1 MKLLTPFAAIIAAAT
16 AGLITSNPIESYAHS
31 SEIYQS
37 GLEHQQ
43 RGLYNTQ
50 PQTFSPHT
58 TFNSQMPPFSSHVQA
73 LENQP
78 QPFTSHAH
86 MSQPQHF
93 SSHAQGFNSQF
104 SSHAQNFNSQPQQ
117 FSSHALPYSGQQA
130 AYAGQAQ
137 IGHDVSNQRPSAEK
151 SARILHYTMDNDGH
165 NYQYAYETENGIK
178 AEEQGQTIHGSQ
190 VSGAYSYTG
199 DDGQI
204 YTVTYTA
211 DENGFQAQGA
221 HLPTPPPIPE
231 AIAKSIEQNAKD
243 AANGVFDDGQYK
255 PQLTTSDNELHQGGG
270 FQQNSGYHSTHQ
282 KQPIASGYHH

>member
-16 AGLITSNPIESYAHS
+16 AGQITSNPIESYAFTIKTYTLTDVICIILS
-31 SEIYQS
+31 IIYCCRQ
-37 GLEHQQ
+37 GLK
-43 RGLYNTQ
+43 
-50 PQTFSPHT
+50 P
-58 TFNSQMPPFSSHVQA
+58 
-73 LENQP
+73 
-78 QPFTSHAH
+78 
-86 MSQPQHF
+86 
-93 SSHAQGFNSQF
+93 
-104 SSHAQNFNSQPQQ
+104 
-117 FSSHALPYSGQQA
+117 
-130 AYAGQAQ
+130 
-137 IGHDVSNQRPSAEK
+137 VSK
-151 SARILHYTMDNDGH
+151 ILVNK
-165 NYQYAYETENGIK
+165 GIK
-178 AEEQGQTIHGSQ
+178 AEEQGQTVHGSQ

-243 AANGVFDDGQYK
+243 AVNGVFDDGQYK